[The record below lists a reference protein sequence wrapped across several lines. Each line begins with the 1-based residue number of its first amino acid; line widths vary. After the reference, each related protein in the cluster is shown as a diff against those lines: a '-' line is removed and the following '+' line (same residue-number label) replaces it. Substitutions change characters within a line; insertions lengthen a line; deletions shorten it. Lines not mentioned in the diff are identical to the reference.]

1 MARPRILV
9 VDDHDGTLQAIA
21 ATLRRE
27 FSVWVARDIAHATAV
42 ATEMDWD
49 ADLLVVDLFLGD
61 DARGDEFAAHYRTRQ
76 KRETPVL
83 VISGAATDIELDPGA
98 AVVGVLHKPFD
109 FERLAQL
116 VWLVL
121 YAKRS
126 TTPKLARPA

>member
-1 MARPRILV
+1 M
-9 VDDHDGTLQAIA
+9 DDHDGTLQAIA
-21 ATLRRE
+21 ETLRRE
-27 FSVWVARDIAHATAV
+27 FSVWVARDVAYATAV

-61 DARGDEFAAHYRTRQ
+61 GPRGDEFASYYRTRQ

-83 VISGAATDIELDPGA
+83 VISGAAEDIDLDPRA
-98 AVVGVLHKPFD
+98 NVVGVLHKPFD

-121 YAKRS
+121 LAKRS
-126 TTPKLARPA
+126 GSAALARPA

>member
-21 ATLRRE
+21 GTLRQQ

-42 ATEMDWD
+42 ATEMGWD

-61 DARGDEFAAHYRTRQ
+61 ERGDQFAAAFRKRQ

-83 VISGAATDIELDPGA
+83 MISGAAEEIDLNPGA
-98 AVVGVLHKPFD
+98 NVVGVLHKPFD

-121 YAKRS
+121 LAKRS
-126 TTPKLARPA
+126 APGALARPA